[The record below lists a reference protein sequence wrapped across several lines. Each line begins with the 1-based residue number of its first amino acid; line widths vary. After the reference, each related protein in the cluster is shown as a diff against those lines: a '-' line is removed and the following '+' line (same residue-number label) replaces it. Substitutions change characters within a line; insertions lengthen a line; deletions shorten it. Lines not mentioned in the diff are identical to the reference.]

1 MASVIECPRCGGALE
16 LPEDDD
22 RVKCR
27 YCGSLIVVPEA
38 ATARQVA
45 QPAPTRPDPRLPDA
59 TLADV
64 AALLGAGRRVR
75 ATIRYRQV
83 TGATLRQARLAID
96 RFLAGGPLE
105 RPPLG

>member
-16 LPEDDD
+16 LPQGDD

-38 ATARQVA
+38 ATPRP
-45 QPAPTRPDPRLPDA
+45 PAPQPSTRPDPRLPDS

-75 ATIRYRQV
+75 ATIRYRQI

-96 RFLAGGPLE
+96 RFLAGGSLE